1 MRKLSPF
8 ILALALS
15 PFVQAEPV
23 SEVSPVGKI
32 DGMVSLPV
40 TGMKAVESNNRI
52 IFMSDSGRFVIDGTL
67 YDACPKSRLPALKKF
82 EKRETRWT

>member
-1 MRKLSPF
+1 MRKPF

-40 TGMKAVESNNRI
+40 TGMKAVESNLFLCQTVAGSSLMARS
-52 IFMSDSGRFVIDGTL
+52 MMPG
-67 YDACPKSRLPALKKF
+67 PKSRLPALKKF

>member
-1 MRKLSPF
+1 MRKLSPI

-15 PFVQAEPV
+15 PLVQAEPV

-40 TGMKAVESNNRI
+40 TGMKAVESNGRI
-52 IFMSDSGRFVIDGTL
+52 GNLEQD
-67 YDACPKSRLPALKKF
+67 DACNLEPMQGRHSR
-82 EKRETRWT
+82 TN

>member
-1 MRKLSPF
+1 MRKLSPI

-15 PFVQAEPV
+15 PLVQAEPV

-40 TGMKAVESNNRI
+40 TGMKAVESNGRI
-52 IFMSDSGRFVIDGTL
+52 VFMSDSGRFVIDGTL
-67 YDACPKSRLPALKKF
+67 MMPGPKSRLPALKKF
-82 EKRETRWT
+82 VKRGTRWT